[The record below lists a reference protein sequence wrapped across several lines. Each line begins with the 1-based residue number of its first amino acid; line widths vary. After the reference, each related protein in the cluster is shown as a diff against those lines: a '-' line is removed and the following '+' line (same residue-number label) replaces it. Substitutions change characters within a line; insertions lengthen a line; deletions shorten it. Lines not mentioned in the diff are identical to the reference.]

1 MPADPTPLYVI
12 WIITLV
18 VVYLVLLPLITLF
31 LVRAARAD
39 RRIEAYAAETLQA
52 ARGILQNVGAAA
64 ALKETAELTGTL
76 LRQLDELERVTAEL
90 ARTVRTE
97 AKD

>member
-1 MPADPTPLYVI
+1 MPADPTPIYVI

-18 VVYLVLLPLITLF
+18 VAYLVLLLITLF
-31 LVRAARAD
+31 LVRAARAA

-64 ALKETAELTGTL
+64 ALKETAELTTTL
-76 LRQLDELERVTAEL
+76 LGQLEELERVTAGL
-90 ARTVRTE
+90 ARTVQTE
-97 AKD
+97 AED